1 MASSRLA
8 YAIFCAGAIIW
19 VYGLSTLI
27 FYSLKNCQ
35 PQKGKAVVV
44 LFLTSVV
51 LSIYVLL
58 IGLINPLL
66 IAATWFMVL
75 FVCPCCAGS
84 GLFEE
89 KDTDTADMLAQ
100 VLMEAMV
107 LSGLI
112 IVISLIR
119 EPIGL
124 GTLSFPGGASG
135 IFELFGSG
143 EGAEGFF
150 PVYFLSIA
158 AGGFLLLGA
167 ITAVFRN
174 YRGQNYGSE
183 GDL

>member
-8 YAIFCAGAIIW
+8 YAIVCAGALIW
-19 VYGLSTLI
+19 VYGLSALI
-27 FYSLKNCQ
+27 FYSLKNYL
-35 PQKGKAVVV
+35 PQKGKTVVI
-44 LFLTSVV
+44 LFLTSAV
-51 LSIYVLL
+51 LSIYILL

-66 IAATWFMVL
+66 IAGTWFMIL

-84 GLFEE
+84 GFFEE
-89 KDTDTADMLAQ
+89 KDTDTADILPQ

-107 LSGLI
+107 LTGLI
-112 IVISLIR
+112 IAISLVR

-124 GTLSFPGGASG
+124 GTLSFPGGIYG
-135 IFELFGSG
+135 FFELFGSG

-167 ITAVFRN
+167 ITAVFRY
-174 YRGQNYGSE
+174 YRNQNFGSE

>member
-8 YAIFCAGAIIW
+8 YAIVCAGAIIW
-19 VYGLSTLI
+19 VYGLSILI
-27 FYSLKNCQ
+27 FYSLKNYL
-35 PQKGKAVVV
+35 PQKGNAVVV

-51 LSIYVLL
+51 LSIYLLL

-66 IAATWFMVL
+66 IAGTWFMIL

-84 GLFEE
+84 GFFEE
-89 KDTDTADMLAQ
+89 MDVDTADILHQ

-112 IVISLIR
+112 IAISLIR

-124 GTLSFPGGASG
+124 GTLSFPGGVFG

-143 EGAEGFF
+143 EGGEGFF

-167 ITAVFRN
+167 ITAVFRY
-174 YRGQNYGSE
+174 YRNQNSGLE
-183 GDL
+183 GEL